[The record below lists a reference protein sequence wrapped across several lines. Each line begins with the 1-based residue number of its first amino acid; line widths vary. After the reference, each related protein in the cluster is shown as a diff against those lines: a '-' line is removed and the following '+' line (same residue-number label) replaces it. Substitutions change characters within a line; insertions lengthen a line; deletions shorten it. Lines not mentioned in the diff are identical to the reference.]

1 MEVLFPLELQQGSWA
16 SSQVAAE
23 IRGSSLVVARNLWL
37 DGELPQCLRVPF
49 EVQQEISVPLD
60 LKQWMQDS
68 TGVMSWKSGNLLQF
82 WLESSSVLWSSGP
95 FSCYSLGIL

>member
-37 DGELPQCLRVPF
+37 DGELPQCLRVPV
-49 EVQQEISVPLD
+49 EVQQEISVPMD
-60 LKQWMQDS
+60 FQHECRIP
-68 TGVMSWKSGNLLQF
+68 
-82 WLESSSVLWSSGP
+82 LESCHGSWG
-95 FSCYSLGIL
+95 YT